1 MVNEIF
7 ADTKDRMS
15 KAVDHY
21 RGEVATVRTGRASST
36 MLDTIKVDYYGTM
49 TPLSNMAHVT
59 VPEGQLIVVQ
69 PFDPSSLE
77 AIEKAILSS
86 DVGLSPNNDG
96 NVIRLN
102 VPTLTEER
110 RQEFVK
116 VVHKI
121 VEEGRVSI
129 RNIRRDA
136 NDHLKK
142 LEKDHELSE
151 DNLKRALDNIQ
162 ETTDSFINDLNT
174 IQDAKEKELLN

>member
-7 ADTKDRMS
+7 VDTKDRMS

-21 RGEVATVRTGRASST
+21 RGEVATVRTGRASSN
-36 MLDTIKVDYYGTM
+36 MLDSIKVDYYGTM

-69 PFDPSSLE
+69 PFDPTSIES
-77 AIEKAILSS
+77 IEKAILSS

-102 VPTLTEER
+102 VPALTEER

-121 VEEGRVSI
+121 IEEGRVAI